1 MISDKPTSD
10 SPDSDQ
16 LSESELA
23 EIERKFDPET
33 AFRPVLGSIAIFVSI
48 ALVAMAAYHWWASG
62 FGTVRELLH
71 RGIHLSFVLSLV
83 FLLFTVQKAKL
94 TPAADSGTSGLEV
107 FGVPVRTLV
116 WVLMA
121 LGLAWV
127 IGIWPVL
134 AAVAAVLLWKYLK
147 QYWFKGYARF
157 SVNGVPVIDIVLAV
171 LAIIASL
178 YLPLLP
184 SELVAERV
192 GNPGQ
197 FEVFMGSALLFL
209 TLEAARRSIG
219 PTLPIIAL
227 VFIAFAYFGPYAPG
241 ALKHGGS
248 SWLGII
254 NHLYMTNQ
262 GIYGIAIGVMAQYVF
277 LFIVF
282 GVLATRIGLG
292 QLFIDMAMV
301 IAGRYSG
308 GPAKV
313 AIFSSAFMG
322 TISGSSIANTVTTG
336 ALTIPAMKRI
346 GYPAHFSGAVEATS
360 STGGQITPPILGAAA
375 FIMVEYLE
383 IPLRDVLAAAL
394 FPALLHYFGIFIM
407 VHLEA
412 KKLGLR
418 GLTSDELPNAVLVL
432 KQHWLSIIPLI
443 ILVYLILTGKTP
455 DYAAVYGIIACVVVG
470 FLNPVNRLSISD
482 LWNALASGAKNTL
495 AVGAAAATVGV
506 VVGVVTLTGVGF
518 RLGFVVVQTATDLGN
533 TIGAIWPFSFFSVPD
548 WALFFSLVLIAVSCI
563 IMGAGIPTTA
573 TYIILVSVAA
583 PALAVLQVEPL
594 VAHFFVFY
602 YGVLADITPP
612 VALAAY
618 AAAGIA
624 GSNPFK
630 TGNTAFRLG
639 IAKALVPFVFVY
651 SPALLLVTDGFTW
664 GAFTITLLG
673 AMAGISMI
681 GCSFAG
687 YLFAPMSQW
696 QRWWTGLV
704 SLLFIA
710 PGIKTM
716 LIGVVLFLPVLWLQ
730 RRQKQVAIG

>member
-1 MISDKPTSD
+1 MAAIDNNDTLTAE
-10 SPDSDQ
+10 Q
-16 LSESELA
+16 LA
-23 EIERKFDPET
+23 EIERQFDPET
-33 AFRPVLGSIAIFVSI
+33 AFRATGKKLGFLISGI
-48 ALVAMAAYHWWASG
+48 LVAMSLYHFYASG
-62 FGTVRELLH
+62 PGLIRELLH
-71 RGIHLSFVLSLV
+71 RSIHLSFVLGLV
-83 FLLFTVQKAKL
+83 FLMFSWRK
-94 TPAADSGTSGLEV
+94 TPSSDVASRAWYRIE
-107 FGVPVRTLV
+107 GV
-116 WVLMA
+116 
-121 LGLAWV
+121 
-127 IGIWPVL
+127 
-134 AAVAAVLLWKYLK
+134 AVL
-147 QYWFKGYARF
+147 
-157 SVNGVPVIDIVLAV
+157 DILFAFLAV
-171 LAIIASL
+171 GAAL

-184 SELVAERV
+184 PEIVSQRV
-192 GNPGQ
+192 GNPS
-197 FEVFMGSALLFL
+197 EIDVLMGTILLVL
-209 TLEAARRSIG
+209 TLEASRRSVG
-219 PTLPIIAL
+219 PTLPIIAML
-227 VFIAFAYFGPYAPG
+227 FIAFALFGPYAPG
-241 ALKHGGS
+241 ALKHGGT
-248 SWLGII
+248 SWLGLI

-277 LFIVF
+277 LFILF

-292 QLFIDMAMV
+292 QLFIDLAMV

-336 ALTIPAMKRI
+336 ALTIPAMKKV
-346 GYPAHFSGAVEATS
+346 GYPAHFAGAVEATA

-418 GLTSDELPNAVLVL
+418 GLKASELPKAAIVLR
-432 KQHWLSIIPLI
+432 QHWLSIIPLA
-443 ILVYLILTGKTP
+443 ILVYMILTGYTP
-455 DYAAVYGIIACVVVG
+455 DYAAVYGISACIVVG
-470 FLNPVNRLSISD
+470 FLNPVNRLTFKD
-482 LWNALASGAKNTL
+482 LLNALSAGAKNTL
-495 AVGAAAATVGV
+495 AVGAAAATVGI

-518 RLGFVVVQTATDLGN
+518 RLGYVVVQTASD
-533 TIGAIWPFSFFSVPD
+533 IGSTFASLPVLSYFSVEQ
-548 WALFFSLVLIAVSCI
+548 WALFVSLVLIAVSCI

-573 TYIILVSVAA
+573 TYIILVAVAA
-583 PALAVLQVEPL
+583 PALAQLQVQNL
-594 VAHFFVFY
+594 VSHFFVFY

-624 GSNPFK
+624 GSNPFQ

-651 SPALLLVTDGFTW
+651 SPSLLLVADGFTW
-664 GAFTITLLG
+664 MEFSITLTG
-673 AMAGISMI
+673 AMIGISCL
-681 GCSFAG
+681 GVAFSG
-687 YLFAPMSQW
+687 YLFAHINKL
-696 QRWWTGLV
+696 QRWYIALV

-716 LIGVVLFLPVLWLQ
+716 AIGILLLSPILVLQWRARKV
-730 RRQKQVAIG
+730 QVAAN